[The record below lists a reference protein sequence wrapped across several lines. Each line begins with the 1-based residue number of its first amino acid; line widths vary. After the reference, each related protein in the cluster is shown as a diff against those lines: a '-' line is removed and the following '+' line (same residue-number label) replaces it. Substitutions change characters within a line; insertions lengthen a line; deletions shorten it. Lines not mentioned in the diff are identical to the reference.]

1 MNERS
6 ARPVKLVM
14 INSGKFDYGEI
25 DLSLPVHL
33 VGQNNVGKTTLIST
47 LQFLYIDNQQ
57 QMHFSRPMDETR
69 RYYFPGTE
77 SYILFECLT
86 PAGYMVTGVRGLGPL
101 KRHDFERFVYRG
113 SYDRNDYIDPH
124 TGEVLEF
131 QSQIAPALSSRDYAT
146 LSPTE
151 LMEALTGVG
160 RGKTPLLG
168 LVPVKNRTDYGK
180 FRKIFRNLLHLA
192 HLSQEELKKFL
203 IDVNSS
209 ELKITEVDLTR
220 DFSEKHRLVRKSAR
234 TLTDLKGSAENA
246 LKILQL
252 DDNRTDVQR
261 ELPCLFSTALE
272 ALKRE
277 REEARNE
284 IESHDRS
291 LTELK
296 QKEAALREYLNRN
309 AHREGEL
316 QKRTGS
322 LETKIKE
329 FSELE
334 KSTKGYMEEL
344 EASKMN
350 SLEHRLTEV
359 EVALRD
365 ASRANEGRTR
375 ERQRKAKERLEQ
387 LENRL
392 EHIGS
397 LAVSSLKNAS
407 PETLSAL
414 RLFNEKILE
423 LPEGI
428 GGIETAGRE
437 ELIKNLEHLG
447 SCIDEEKELFRNP
460 FITID
465 LKRVPKTD
473 LKRLTDQDA
482 LREEIAALK
491 EQTQADSEVL
501 RAIERK
507 NSLENERKTLKEQ
520 IEEKRSRRDNWLR
533 YRETEEKAS
542 LWQNELRVVEKEL
555 EETAAE
561 KEKTS
566 RELEALEESGR
577 QIQKTRDAAETTL
590 NRLTKAMGE
599 MPASE
604 PGWNEEPFIS
614 DGDDALTLVDIFAK
628 KYEERGR
635 LSQRI
640 ADSLAALERA
650 TYAEYRAADETAAL
664 VRLRQDM
671 DAIGEKE
678 DALRKLWSGL
688 ASDVSQSMKSLLAS
702 LDALRRKVSSLNN
715 RLSKVS
721 VSDLKQLKLVLN
733 ENSRITGLVRQGM
746 EADEMPLFAD
756 RDQVERSLESL
767 GKLLETAGGRIE
779 LKDMFNL
786 SFEILDSTG
795 RTRKFTRLENI
806 ESNGTT
812 ITIKVL
818 VNLMLLR
825 DLLPENRARI
835 PFYLDEASSL
845 DRDNLASVVDMA
857 FEIGFPAILASPE
870 PMDVA
875 SRVYFMKDTG
885 GRVYLDPDLSCI
897 EVERH
902 IRNV

>member
-57 QMHFSRPMDETR
+57 QMHFSRPMEETR
-69 RYYFPGTE
+69 RYYFPGTV

-101 KRHDFERFVYRG
+101 KRHEFQRFIYRG

-124 TGEVLEF
+124 TGEVLDF
-131 QSQIAPALSSRDYAT
+131 QNRIAPALSSRDYAT

-168 LVPVKNRTDYGK
+168 IVPVKNRTDYGK

-234 TLTDLKGSAENA
+234 TLADLKASAENA
-246 LKILQL
+246 LQILQL
-252 DDNRTDVQR
+252 DDNRREVQG
-261 ELPCLFSTALE
+261 ELPCLYSTAVH

-277 REEARNE
+277 KEEVRAE
-284 IESHDRS
+284 IESLHRS

-296 QKEAALREYLNRN
+296 QKETSLRESLERN
-309 AHREGEL
+309 TRME
-316 QKRTGS
+316 GS
-322 LETKIKE
+322 LHERAGALKNSLLE

-334 KSTKGYMEEL
+334 KSTEGYMEEL
-344 EASKMN
+344 EAGAIN
-350 SLEHRLTEV
+350 SLDHSLTEV
-359 EVALRD
+359 QIALRD

-375 ERQRKAKERLEQ
+375 ERQRKAKKQVEQ
-387 LENRL
+387 LEHRL
-392 EHIGS
+392 EHIGN
-397 LAVSSLKNAS
+397 LAVSALKGSS
-407 PETLSAL
+407 PRAISVL
-414 RLFNEKILE
+414 RLFNDKILE
-423 LPEGI
+423 LPQGP

-437 ELIKNLEHLG
+437 ELIRNLEHLG
-447 SCIDEEKELFRNP
+447 GCIDEEKELFSNS
-460 FITID
+460 FIAID
-465 LKRVPKTD
+465 LKRVPKPD
-473 LKRLTDQDA
+473 LKRLTDLDT
-482 LREEIAALK
+482 LKEEIAALK
-491 EQTQADSEVL
+491 EQIQTDGEVL
-501 RAIERK
+501 EAIQRK
-507 NSLENERKTLKEQ
+507 NSLENERKALKEQ
-520 IEEKRSRRDNWLR
+520 LEEKRRRRDNWLR
-533 YRETEEKAS
+533 FRETMKKAM
-542 LWQNELRVVEKEL
+542 LWRNDLLEVEKEL
-555 EETAAE
+555 EETAGK
-561 KEKTS
+561 KEKNT
-566 RELEALEESGR
+566 RELEALEEKGR
-577 QIQKTRDAAETTL
+577 NIQRHRDTAEATL
-590 NRLTKAMGE
+590 NRLRKAAGE
-599 MPASE
+599 IPAPE
-604 PGWNEEPFIS
+604 AGWNEEPFVGQ
-614 DGDDALTLVDIFAK
+614 GDDALTLVESFQK
-628 KYEERGR
+628 KYEERNR

-640 ADSLAALERA
+640 ADRLAALERA

-671 DAIGEKE
+671 DAIAEKE
-678 DALRKLWSGL
+678 EALKKLWSGL
-688 ASDVSQSMKSLLAS
+688 ASDVSQSMKSLLTS
-702 LDALRRKVSSLNN
+702 LDTLRRRLNSLNN

-733 ENSRITGLVRQGM
+733 ENSRITGHVKQGM
-746 EADEMPLFAD
+746 EADAMPLFAD
-756 RDQVERSLESL
+756 REQVERSLESL

-779 LKDMFNL
+779 LKDMFSL

-818 VNLMLLR
+818 VNLMLLQ
-825 DLLPENRARI
+825 DLLPENRASI

-857 FEIGFPAILASPE
+857 FEMGFPAILASPE

-902 IRNV
+902 IRNA